1 MLRAETNFKISTFRF
16 NFVKFDFHATSEST
30 FRFLLATGPNGQRT
44 NSYAHKL
51 DLYYGGAI
59 FISFVGIMHYTG
71 SADLG
76 EPEVH
81 VHALLLLGEKDKSHL
96 ELCLFY

>member
-30 FRFLLATGPNGQRT
+30 FQFWLATGQNDKRT

-51 DLYYGGAI
+51 DLYYEGAI
-59 FISFVGIMHYTG
+59 HEALFVTSDQG
-71 SADLG
+71 L
-76 EPEVH
+76 
-81 VHALLLLGEKDKSHL
+81 
-96 ELCLFY
+96 